1 MLKYHLLVSNKTKQ
15 KLGTFNHYLTLGS
28 HQSPYLLQN
37 VQAFSII
44 TLNPKEKLPAISNN
58 VEGKFVTLAVPL
70 KGKLKVDGKTY

>member
-1 MLKYHLLVSNKTKQ
+1 MLKYHFLVSNKNKQ

-28 HQSPYLLQN
+28 HQSPYLLHN

-70 KGKLKVDGKTY
+70 KGKLRVDGKTY